1 MNWLYKMI
9 NGNNLSGPNL
19 MISYNNAKLA
29 QSSMNTESLTT
40 LTDLLIGSAAYG
52 TDNVGSASYGTG
64 SASYGTPN
72 TDYES
77 GGSPYDSLP
86 LATSYLYDA
95 YGDPL
100 LNTPP
105 TTVDSEISGKTRV
118 IPSQLPH
125 LHCMLQAGN
134 TGQTSLS

>member
-40 LTDLLIGSAAYG
+40 LTDLLIGASSYA
-52 TDNVGSASYGTG
+52 TDQSYDD
-64 SASYGTPN
+64 P
-72 TDYES
+72 
-77 GGSPYDSLP
+77 
-86 LATSYLYDA
+86 TSYLYDS

-105 TTVDSEISGKTRV
+105 TTLDSEASGK
-118 IPSQLPH
+118 
-125 LHCMLQAGN
+125 N
-134 TGQTSLS
+134 